1 MNDQLVLLRRLL
13 KTVRYPQKTLKN
25 LREVIMVA
33 ESPPYI

>member
-1 MNDQLVLLRRLL
+1 MNDQLVLLSRLL

-25 LREVIMVA
+25 LREVFMEA